1 MIVFNQHF
9 AFTHFLDFINEIVVF
24 VSVKCKY
31 GISDCLRPSWYMFFS
46 NMLHTAD
53 MLLTILVLHVLTII
67 DNSDNMLSGWR
78 STASLP
84 NALLTVHGPN
94 KWVMNLTHLSYYHEY
109 SLLSFHQ

>member
-1 MIVFNQHF
+1 
-9 AFTHFLDFINEIVVF
+9 
-24 VSVKCKY
+24 
-31 GISDCLRPSWYMFFS
+31 MFFS
-46 NMLHTAD
+46 NMLHIAD

-94 KWVMNLTHLSYYHEY
+94 KWVMNLSHLSYYHEY